1 MYSIKREDNNN
12 YIIVEELVD
21 RINKMVLG
29 KNKSYF
35 ISFTYEDKEI
45 QIKDINHQDKI
56 ITISVS
62 DKQ

>member
-12 YIIVEELVD
+12 YIIVDELVD

-29 KNKSYF
+29 KNKNYF
-35 ISFTYEDKEI
+35 TSFTYEDKEI
-45 QIKDINHQDKI
+45 QINNINHQDKI
-56 ITISVS
+56 ITISIT